1 MNELLQAFSW
11 FVFAGM
17 AGVVAVY
24 WLFVRRFL

>member
-1 MNELLQAFSW
+1 MNELVTAFSW
-11 FVFAGM
+11 FVFIGM